1 MSILNFVTASL
12 LQLSV
17 NYSAP
22 LLIAAMG
29 ELLLERSGML
39 DVALEGKMALGASV
53 GFLVCYFTGQVW
65 LGLLAAMAAAGLFGL
80 AFGYV
85 AVYLRANQVISGM
98 GFLILTTGMASLVY
112 RLSVGIVGV
121 SPQIEPLHE
130 IKLPLL
136 SQIPFL
142 GQVFFTQPSLT
153 YLAYL
158 LVPLITFILYK
169 TPLGLRIRACGESPR
184 ALDALGVNVFRI
196 RLLTSVVGSALVGLA
211 GAYLPLVFTAS
222 YADGMIA
229 GRGWL
234 VLQLVIFGRY
244 LAPIILL
251 GSLFF
256 GYLESLKFSL
266 VISVHSIPP
275 QFFLMLPYLSALIV
289 LVFAKTGDRPESLLK
304 PYFREQKN

>member
-1 MSILNFVTASL
+1 MSIFNFLQSGL
-12 LQLSV
+12 LQLAV

-53 GFLVCYFTGQVW
+53 GFLVYYFTGQIL
-65 LGLLAAMAAAGLFGL
+65 LGIVASMIAVAIFGL

-85 AVYLRANQVISGM
+85 AVYLRGNQIITGM
-98 GFLILTTGMASLVY
+98 GFLILTTGLASLLY
-112 RLSVGIVGV
+112 RLSIGIVMV
-121 SPQIEPLHE
+121 APQVNVLKE

-136 SQIPFL
+136 SQIPFF

-153 YLAYL
+153 YFAYL
-158 LVPLITFILYK
+158 LVPLMTFVLYK

-184 ALDALGVNVFRI
+184 ALDTLGVNVFRI
-196 RLLTSVVGSALVGLA
+196 RIWASVVSGGLIGLA
-211 GAYLPLVFTAS
+211 GAYLPLVLTAT
-222 YADGMIA
+222 YGDGMIG

-244 LAPIILL
+244 LSPLVLL

-266 VISVHSIPP
+266 VLNMPSIPP
-275 QFFLMLPYLSALIV
+275 QFFLMLPYLSAMIV
-289 LVFAKTGDRPESLLK
+289 LIFSKNADRPEGLLK
-304 PYFREQKN
+304 PYHREKRT